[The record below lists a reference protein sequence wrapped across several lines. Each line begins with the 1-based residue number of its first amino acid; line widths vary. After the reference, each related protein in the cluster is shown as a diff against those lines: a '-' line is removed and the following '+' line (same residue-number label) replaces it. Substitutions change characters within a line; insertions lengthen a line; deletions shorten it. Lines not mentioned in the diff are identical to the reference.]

1 MPEDPKPQP
10 KAANITQL
18 LHALVDSLE
27 VESEADSASG
37 DLLLES
43 MAYFWTKSIQEN
55 HKSLKRQKELLE
67 QLQKD
72 TLRVRKEYA
81 NLSFLLLFSNT
92 FIQLG

>member
-10 KAANITQL
+10 KAENITQL

-27 VESEADSASG
+27 LENEADSASG
-37 DLLLES
+37 DLLES

-55 HKSLKRQKELLE
+55 HNSLKRQKELLE
-67 QLQKD
+67 KLQKD